1 MRFLYKFLLSILIFC
16 LIAIWFLCGKNGLL
30 NLRRLKKEKVL
41 YQRRIE
47 GLRRENRR
55 LIREIE
61 KLRSDPEYIEAVIKN
76 ELRMIRKNEVII
88 YFKE

>member
-1 MRFLYKFLLSILIFC
+1 MRFLYRLILSFLIFC
-16 LIAIWFLCGKNGLL
+16 LIAIWFLFGKNGLL
-30 NLRRLKKEKVL
+30 NLRRLKREKAL
-41 YQRRIE
+41 YQRKVE
-47 GLRRENRR
+47 ELRRENRR

-61 KLRSDPEYIEAVIKN
+61 RLRNDPEYIEAVIKN

>member
-1 MRFLYKFLLSILIFC
+1 MF
-16 LIAIWFLCGKNGLL
+16 GKNGLL
-30 NLRRLKKEKVL
+30 NLRRLKREKAL
-41 YQRRIE
+41 YQRKVE
-47 GLRRENRR
+47 ELRRENRR

-61 KLRSDPEYIEAVIKN
+61 RLRNDPEYIEAVIKN

>member
-1 MRFLYKFLLSILIFC
+1 VRFLYKFLLSILIFC